1 MLAGSTVKKEGQM
14 ALPAHEQ
21 LITDEKL
28 IAEANE
34 FADDVVKIRD
44 DLFHA
49 LGRIGS
55 ALMLA
60 GPDDEEEWQAWLQVQ
75 SDKRREQAGDEWDKE
90 RQFDPFDPRIAQLLM
105 AYEAR
110 QNYELEVLLRIKEI
124 KFPQTKKMPN
134 PATLKD
140 QSKHSWR

>member
-1 MLAGSTVKKEGQM
+1 M

-60 GPDDEEEWQAWLQVQ
+60 GPDDEEEWQAWLQEQ
-75 SDKRREQAGDEWDKE
+75 SDKRREQAGDDNLI
-90 RQFDPFDPRIAQLLM
+90 RLIL
-105 AYEAR
+105 
-110 QNYELEVLLRIKEI
+110 VL
-124 KFPQTKKMPN
+124 P
-134 PATLKD
+134 
-140 QSKHSWR
+140 SY

>member
-1 MLAGSTVKKEGQM
+1 
-14 ALPAHEQ
+14 
-21 LITDEKL
+21 
-28 IAEANE
+28 
-34 FADDVVKIRD
+34 
-44 DLFHA
+44 
-49 LGRIGS
+49 
-55 ALMLA
+55 
-60 GPDDEEEWQAWLQVQ
+60 
-75 SDKRREQAGDEWDKE
+75 
-90 RQFDPFDPRIAQLLM
+90 M